1 MDRLR
6 REKRENS
13 PSRVE
18 RREDIDSPSS
28 SPERIERRANSPS
41 SSPERIERRE
51 NSPSRS
57 PQSDDSIARKQRQIK
72 FKSQPEEI
80 QEATTAWIWDMNE
93 DRGYY
98 PRASAPPMAMDYEPG
113 PSHRGNYLRH
123 QSAPYGAE
131 PPMDYA
137 PRDEPQMDYPEV
149 HARGSVGVD
158 RRTHVPESS
167 IEERNI
173 DHFYRSR
180 EERDPNYR

>member
-6 REKRENS
+6 RERRENS

-18 RREDIDSPSS
+18 RREDIDSH
-28 SPERIERRANSPS
+28 S

-80 QEATTAWIWDMNE
+80 EEATTAWIWDMNE

-173 DHFYRSR
+173 DQFYRSR